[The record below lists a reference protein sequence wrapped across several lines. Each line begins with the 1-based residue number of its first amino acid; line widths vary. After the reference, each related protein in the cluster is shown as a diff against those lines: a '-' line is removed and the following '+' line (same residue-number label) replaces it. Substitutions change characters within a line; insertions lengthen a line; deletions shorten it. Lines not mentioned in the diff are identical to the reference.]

1 MPLLGLDGMLDND
14 EKHYKEHG
22 EPLFSS
28 HMVDLSEESVDFNIS
43 TTAKY
48 LERSAKINLWLEM
61 VRTLLRLRIQCS

>member
-1 MPLLGLDGMLDND
+1 MLEND
-14 EKHYKEHG
+14 EQHYKEHG

-28 HMVDLSEESVDFNIS
+28 HMIDLSEESVDFNIS

-61 VRTLLRLRIQCS
+61 VRTMSRSSIRCS